1 MEDEMEQI
9 IRNLKACLVSVKGGI
24 PLPCLDR
31 DFKVLIGHSIPFR
44 KLGFDSLE
52 QFLRSIPDV
61 SISKKNGETIVAVL
75 PSKNTEH
82 LASLVARQKSAP
94 KKVRAPVRMGP
105 RRTAA
110 QHWRPPPTFMRPPK
124 PVKRNFT
131 SPRPHLSVTF
141 SQGQSISRPPRQV
154 DLFYEQKHHYT
165 CDFGAGEENL
175 VRCDNEKY
183 NPQYHEIAVNQEP
196 SASPRETNSNTYEK
210 PPRFMR
216 MPSREGMA
224 NNSGMSVEPQ
234 SMMPRISIPSVNENA
249 YPPLQSPVV
258 DGIQSIAELEAQ
270 VHQLSLNSNQPSSAL
285 QARLQKLQ
293 VPSVFPLA
301 DHFVTTLPRISEEP
315 DYEKELR
322 ELTRSLG
329 LGLPVY
335 TAVPRFPKGEPVMYN
350 CKVKVGEESYT
361 SYPDEDRMPAV
372 ALQRAAQ
379 NALKEL
385 RKRYELDGG
394 HAFPTTQNPEIIK
407 ARVSELVAS
416 HTAGIWS
423 FQVPLDYRN
432 KWMENLP
439 IQWLDVVRNCSQIS
453 VDIGANNRIIL
464 NKQVISPAPELD
476 NNTTSSVWP
485 HVHSKVVPEPITYPS
500 EEVWDVYVTCAL
512 TTADV
517 WVRLIGEDYN
527 VRYENMSA
535 DMEIHYMDN
544 AVQAVNPEVG
554 NYYAIKLD
562 DCWHRVEFVEM
573 QGGDNA
579 VVFFL
584 DHGDEDA
591 VPLTMLHVL
600 EPKYAKLPAQAI
612 QVVLSGLEEFA
623 EDLNATNHLVNTVI
637 GKTLVA
643 QVVSKPTPE
652 DPEAVISVLLY
663 DTSTDEDVDMNRL
676 LAERIIQKDQKEK
689 NIDACEDDD
698 GCDKNDE
705 NKKIFGLARSLNILI
720 INHFQKLLSNKKE
733 QDMHRSLERGIRLEK
748 KKNGVVTEVFVS
760 HVSEGGEIFLNI
772 KSESFNYLQSLM
784 EKLMEGGIS
793 DIHIA
798 RASNHSSNPTKL
810 YLARYS
816 VDCEYYRA
824 IIINEPDENNWA
836 IKVSLHSVPP
846 EAFGPKFVER
856 FRELVKEDEP
866 VLVKVVKSGTENMSS
881 EVEMFKRTEDKQFIS
896 INNTLALDP
905 ELVKPKQAN
914 ENRLRRR
921 HISRAHPFDIG
932 QGDHQRGLGVPQIPD
947 VGQYFDVHVTMAA
960 NPSNFTVQPYKERIS
975 LEELMGKMQDYYN
988 NHIRTPVS
996 PDNVKEGGLFA
1007 ALHNDE
1013 NWYRVTVSNVIGGS
1027 TVSVYF
1033 CDFGD
1038 VAFLPLD
1045 RLQPLS
1051 NQFKSLPAQAIK
1063 AKLARIMPSHG
1074 DWSVEDCIRFQER
1087 VVEKQ
1092 FVSVIVDSGPDLLN
1106 PSDIVIGLQLY
1117 DTSGNVDIE
1126 IDSLLVDEKRAVFT
1140 PAVQQQLQQVQQ
1152 IG

>member
-141 SQGQSISRPPRQV
+141 SQGQSISRPPRQ
-154 DLFYEQKHHYT
+154 
-165 CDFGAGEENL
+165 
-175 VRCDNEKY
+175 
-183 NPQYHEIAVNQEP
+183 IAVNQEP

-663 DTSTDEDVDMNRL
+663 DTSTDED
-676 LAERIIQKDQKEK
+676 
-689 NIDACEDDD
+689 
-698 GCDKNDE
+698 
-705 NKKIFGLARSLNILI
+705 
-720 INHFQKLLSNKKE
+720 
-733 QDMHRSLERGIRLEK
+733 
-748 KKNGVVTEVFVS
+748 NGVVTEVFVS

-1152 IG
+1152 IGLLKSFHYLAHIIYVLNSKSKCKLNIKSETFLLSTMSKKY

>member
-141 SQGQSISRPPRQV
+141 SQGQSISRPPRQ
-154 DLFYEQKHHYT
+154 
-165 CDFGAGEENL
+165 
-175 VRCDNEKY
+175 
-183 NPQYHEIAVNQEP
+183 IAVNQEP

-676 LAERIIQKDQKEK
+676 LAERISQEAQAPHLPE
-689 NIDACEDDD
+689 
-698 GCDKNDE
+698 
-705 NKKIFGLARSLNILI
+705 
-720 INHFQKLLSNKKE
+720 
-733 QDMHRSLERGIRLEK
+733 
-748 KKNGVVTEVFVS
+748 NGVVTEVFVS

-824 IIINEPDENNWA
+824 IIINEPDENNWVNVRFVDYGNTETVAASSLLLLGQLSETLERFPYQA

-1007 ALHNDE
+1007 ALHKDE